1 MAQHTIK
8 YHHVAIKRHL
18 LSQDE
23 GGALGEHSQTYRL
36 CPSGAGRFRT
46 HILAY
51 IFYFFYRQ

>member
-51 IFYFFYRQ
+51 IFFFFFL